1 MEKVIE
7 IPADAKT
14 VTLELKKNNTFT
26 LRTLLPQIRDAVEL
40 VVEDAFETKSM
51 KAVDKYRLRAN
62 DGDELLHKLERS
74 RVVEGDF
81 ILGLAPVIQR
91 VDPTASLFNG
101 TFGMNLGSGVIQL
114 TVRPPVPDEGD

>member
-14 VTLELKKNNTFT
+14 VTLELKKNGTFT

-51 KAVDKYRLRAN
+51 KTVDRYRLRAN
-62 DGDELLHKLERS
+62 DGDELLRKLERS
-74 RVVEGDF
+74 RIVEGDL

-91 VDPTASLFNG
+91 VDPTAPLFNG
-101 TFGMNLGSGVIQL
+101 TFGMNLGSGAIQL
-114 TVRPPVPDEGD
+114 TVRPPVPDEED

>member
-26 LRTLLPQIRDAVEL
+26 LRTLLPQIRDSVEL
-40 VVEDAFETKSM
+40 VVEDAFESTET
-51 KAVDKYRLRAN
+51 VDRYRLRAS
-62 DGDELLHKLERS
+62 DGDELLRKLERS
-74 RVVEGDF
+74 RIVEGDF
-81 ILGLAPVIQR
+81 ILGLVPVIHM
-91 VDPTASLFNG
+91 VDPTPSLLDG

-114 TVRPPVPDEGD
+114 TVSPPVPDEED